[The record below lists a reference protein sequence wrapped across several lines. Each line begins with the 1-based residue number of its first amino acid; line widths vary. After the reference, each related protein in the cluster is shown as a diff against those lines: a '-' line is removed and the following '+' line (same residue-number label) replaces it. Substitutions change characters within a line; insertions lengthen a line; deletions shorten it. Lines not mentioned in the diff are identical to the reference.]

1 MNKMRK
7 QILKKYAIL
16 GTIVSIIMIGFGFC
30 TAVFDFAHIFPNP
43 ASAPIGFILVG
54 VLFLLFSVAPW
65 IESFKYNRE
74 EEIERND
81 ERNRMIIYLA
91 CYYSYQGLLFI
102 GILSLILLA
111 MLGYMNKVSFF
122 VLIAIFIISNIGFYV
137 SKYYLN
143 SRF

>member
-7 QILKKYAIL
+7 QILKKYAVL
-16 GTIVSIIMIGFGFC
+16 GTGISIIMIGFGLY
-30 TAVFDFAHIFPNP
+30 AVASDIKYVFPNP
-43 ASAPIGFILVG
+43 TSAPIGFILVG
-54 VLFLLFSVAPW
+54 VLSLLFSVAPW
-65 IESFKYNRE
+65 IESFKYNRA
-74 EEIERND
+74 EEIERKD

-122 VLIAIFIISNIGFYV
+122 VLITIFIISNIGFYV

-143 SRF
+143 LRF